1 MNSQVASRCGV
12 DFVMAYTAIKVIVP
26 CVVPGIKAIFVLP
39 YAGVPLVTCQG
50 FTNWLSA
57 NEKAALPA
65 ENRLETLV

>member
-1 MNSQVASRCGV
+1 M
-12 DFVMAYTAIKVIVP
+12 P

-39 YAGVPLVTCQG
+39 YTGVPLVTCQG

-57 NEKAALPA
+57 NEKAAFPA